1 MEQNLNKDTEIKD
14 KINSFLKKNKFKLF
28 SLILISLICLAT
40 YFILEENKKR
50 KNIFL
55 SERYIKAGLLLT
67 EGKNEDAKNLFEE
80 IIYSKNKFYSLLA
93 LNNILENKL
102 ISNDEQIIKYFSE
115 LENLN
120 YPEDMRDLIFLKKAL
135 FLSKEDKTE
144 ESKKILEKLQEKNSK
159 LDIIVKEIINN

>member
-93 LNNILENKL
+93 LNNILENNL
-102 ISNDEQIIKYFSE
+102 ISNEEQMIKYFSE

-135 FLSKEDKTE
+135 FLSKEDKTK

-159 LDIIVKEIINN
+159 LNIIVKEIINN

>member
-14 KINSFLKKNKFKLF
+14 KINSFLKKNKFKFF

-102 ISNDEQIIKYFSE
+102 ISNEEQIIKYFSE